1 MESMVAAAET
11 ATIRGCVRIKL
22 AVNRPQVPEAGL
34 LAFGFASATVD
45 RNSLAVL
52 SSRLMTKVI
61 ARATASST
69 RRANPCMGNLSILA
83 VRRV

>member
-1 MESMVAAAET
+1 MESIVAAAET

-69 RRANPCMGNLSILA
+69 RRANPRMGNLSILA
-83 VRRV
+83 VWRV